1 MRKTAIYLILLFT
14 IISHSSFSNSN
25 SIKFINAKNNG
36 IRISQNSSLNL
47 SSQGTIEAWI
57 YLSSYKDFAGI
68 IHKGDKKDFS
78 DEAYTLQLWNNN
90 KLYFAISNNS
100 NSYQIQS
107 TSSLQLS
114 KWYHVSASWNSSG
127 MQLYLNGK
135 LESSSSNSLSINY
148 ASLNDPNKN
157 GLNIGRQL
165 NEDYNTSY
173 NKFTFDGII
182 DEVRIWNSCLHIYQ
196 IQKRMFEELNSSD
209 SLWSNLV
216 GYWPFNEGSGTVVS
230 DN

>member
-127 MQLYLNGK
+127 MQLYL
-135 LESSSSNSLSINY
+135 
-148 ASLNDPNKN
+148 
-157 GLNIGRQL
+157 
-165 NEDYNTSY
+165 
-173 NKFTFDGII
+173 
-182 DEVRIWNSCLHIYQ
+182 
-196 IQKRMFEELNSSD
+196 
-209 SLWSNLV
+209 
-216 GYWPFNEGSGTVVS
+216 
-230 DN
+230 